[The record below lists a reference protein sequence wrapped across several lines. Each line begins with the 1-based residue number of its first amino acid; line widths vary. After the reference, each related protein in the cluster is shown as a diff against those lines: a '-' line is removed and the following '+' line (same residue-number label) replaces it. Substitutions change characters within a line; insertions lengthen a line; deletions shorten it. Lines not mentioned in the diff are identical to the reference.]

1 MKQSVPVEIWGLVH
15 QLATK
20 AELYVSR
27 DQAEDALARATSA
40 APDLAPFLR
49 VEPLELELIVDSP
62 N

>member
-1 MKQSVPVEIWGLVH
+1 MEIWSLVD
-15 QLATK
+15 QLSTK

-27 DQAEDALARATSA
+27 DQAEDALVRASSA

-49 VEPLELELIVDSP
+49 VEPLEFESIVDSP

>member
-1 MKQSVPVEIWGLVH
+1 MEIWSLVH

-27 DQAEDALARATSA
+27 DQAEDALVRATSA